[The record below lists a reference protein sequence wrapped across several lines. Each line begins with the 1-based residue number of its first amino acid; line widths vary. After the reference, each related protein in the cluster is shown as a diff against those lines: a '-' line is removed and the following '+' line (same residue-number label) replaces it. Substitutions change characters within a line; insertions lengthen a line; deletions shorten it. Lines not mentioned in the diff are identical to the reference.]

1 MFRSEL
7 GFLSSSI
14 ADQHVTFT
22 QCDNSEL
29 YGRRSSSSKGNRN
42 WNQNHVTQK
51 VKMYTSYPVRFRTLI
66 K

>member
-14 ADQHVTFT
+14 ADQHITFT

-29 YGRRSSSSKGNRN
+29 YGRRSSSSKGN
-42 WNQNHVTQK
+42 QNCDRDHVTQK
-51 VKMYTSYPVRFRTLI
+51 GKRYTSYPVRFRTVI